1 MRRVRYRCTLH
12 ALVLPHT
19 YVIVEPFDAE
29 KRWRQHDSSVTMQQ
43 GKRRASLSQY
53 FCGWE
58 SDCNYY
64 ILS

>member
-1 MRRVRYRCTLH
+1 MRGASYRCTLH
-12 ALVLPHT
+12 ALVLPRT
-19 YVIVEPFDAE
+19 YAIVEPFDAE
-29 KRWRQHDSSVTMQQ
+29 KRWRQQDSSVTMQQ
-43 GKRRASLSQY
+43 GKHLASFSQY